1 MSAGAVIAAADLTLF
16 LNVGIYLSLLAT
28 LEPFLD
34 AISTSALLIVLLVLI
49 LFSAYF
55 SGSETAMMTLN
66 RYRLRHLANNGH
78 KGAIRALK
86 LLERPD
92 RLIGLILIGNNLVN
106 ISASAIAT
114 IIGMRLWGDLGV
126 AVATGVLT
134 LVVLVFAEVTPKT
147 IAALNPERIA
157 FPSSIL
163 LLILSSTFAYVVSS
177 VNLITTGIL
186 RLMGIKT
193 VNSNDALS
201 QEELRT
207 VVHEAGALIPRRHQE
222 MLLSILDLEKV
233 TVEDIMVPRSDI
245 YGINV
250 NDEFKVINRQVIQSP
265 HTRVLVY
272 RDTIDDAV
280 GFIHLRDALRLQ
292 SKEQFSKSSLLRAV
306 KELYFVPEGT
316 PLNVQLANF
325 QQNKERIGLVVDEY
339 GDIQG
344 LVTLEDILEEIV
356 GDFTTSMLTT
366 PSEDIKVQQ
375 DGSYLVDA
383 GITIRDLN
391 KEMKWNFPTD
401 GPKTLNGLILE
412 YLEEIPSAN
421 TSLRLAGYPLEIID
435 VSENMIN
442 TVRIIPLYYHP
453 PRV

>member
-1 MSAGAVIAAADLTLF
+1 M
-16 LNVGIYLSLLAT
+16 
-28 LEPFLD
+28 
-34 AISTSALLIVLLVLI
+34 LI

-66 RYRLRHLANNGH
+66 RYRLRHLASNGH
-78 KGAIRALK
+78 KGAMRALK

-106 ISASAIAT
+106 ILASAIAT
-114 IIGMRLWGDLGV
+114 IIGIRLWGDIGV
-126 AVATGVLT
+126 AIATGALT
-134 LVVLVFAEVTPKT
+134 LVILVFGEVTPKT

-157 FPSSIL
+157 FPSSL
-163 LLILSSTFAYVVSS
+163 LLRGLLVPLAPLVKM
-177 VNLITTGIL
+177 VNLITAGFL
-186 RLMGIKT
+186 RLMGLNT
-193 VNSNDALS
+193 VGTSDALS

-207 VVHEAGALIPRRHQE
+207 VVHEAGALIPQRHQE

-250 NDEFKVINRQVIQSP
+250 NDEFKVINRLVIQSP

-272 RDTIDDAV
+272 RDNIDDAV

-292 SKEQFSKSSLLRAV
+292 SKKQFSKSSLLRAV

-325 QQNKERIGLVVDEY
+325 QQNKERIGIVVDEY

-366 PSEDIKVQQ
+366 PSEDIQLQQ

-435 VSENMIN
+435 VAENMIN
-442 TVRIIPLYYHP
+442 TVRIIPLHYHP
-453 PRV
+453 PRA

>member
-1 MSAGAVIAAADLTLF
+1 M
-16 LNVGIYLSLLAT
+16 
-28 LEPFLD
+28 D

-193 VNSNDALS
+193 VNSSDALS

-435 VSENMIN
+435 VAENMIN